1 MSTENLSYEI
11 ANMCDKAKK
20 ASYSLAASSS
30 KTRDDALINISDE
43 LRKAEV
49 MQEIIEK
56 NELDIKISREMGISE
71 SLIDRLTLNEK
82 RIKNIADALL
92 KTVNLPDPLGKGESW
107 IRPNGLK
114 IERISVPLGVCGMIY
129 ESRPNVTIDA
139 AALCIKSGNAVVL
152 KGGKEAFNSNII
164 LTEIVR
170 RSIAKAGLDPD
181 VVQIIANTSR
191 ESAALLMKQNGK
203 IDVLI
208 PRGGKALIQSVVE
221 NSTVPV
227 IETGAGN
234 CHIYVD
240 DTADFKM
247 AADVI
252 DNAKTRP
259 SVCNSVETILISEKI
274 YKNFLPLLYDKLR
287 DINVEFRGCDR
298 VMSVVPQ
305 AKNAT
310 EEDYYTE
317 YNDFILALKVVDTLD
332 EAIEH
337 INKYN
342 TKHSEAIITN
352 DINRARE
359 FQTRVDAA
367 AVYVNASTWFTDGE
381 EFGFG
386 AEIGI
391 STSKLHARGPVGLAE
406 LTTKKYLIEGNGTL
420 RGK

>member
-1 MSTENLSYEI
+1 MAADNLNIEI
-11 ANMCDKAKK
+11 ANMCDRAKK

-30 KTRDDALINISDE
+30 GIRNDALKNISEE
-43 LRKAEV
+43 LRESKV
-49 MQEIIEK
+49 IQEIIAK
-56 NELDIKISREMGISE
+56 NEVDIKTAREMNLSE
-71 SLIDRLTLNEK
+71 SLIDRLKLDEK

-92 KTVNLPDPLGKGESW
+92 KIVNLPDPLGKGESW

-114 IERISVPLGVCGMIY
+114 IERVSVPLGVCGMIY

-152 KGGKEAFNSNII
+152 KGGKEAINTNIL
-164 LTEIVR
+164 LTDIIR
-170 RSIAKAGLDPD
+170 RSVAKAGLDSD
-181 VVQIIANTSR
+181 IVQLIANTSR
-191 ESAALLMKQNGK
+191 EGAAILMKQNGK

-208 PRGGKALIQSVVE
+208 PRGGISLIKSVVE

-240 DTADFKM
+240 DTADFEM
-247 AADVI
+247 AANVI
-252 DNAKTRP
+252 YNAKTRP
-259 SVCNSVETILISEKI
+259 SVCNSVEKVLISGKI
-274 YKNFLPLLYDKLR
+274 YREFLPVLR
-287 DINVEFRGCDR
+287 DKMSSMNVEFRGCER
-298 VMSVVPQ
+298 VLEVISQ
-305 AKNAT
+305 AKKAT
-310 EEDYYTE
+310 EDDYYTE
-317 YNDFILALKVVDTLD
+317 YNDFILALKVVDSLD

-342 TKHSEAIITN
+342 TKHSEAIITK
-352 DINRARE
+352 DISRARK
-359 FQTRVDAA
+359 FQTRIDAA

-391 STSKLHARGPVGLAE
+391 STSKLHARGPVGLPE
-406 LTTKKYLIEGNGTL
+406 LTTIKYLIEGNGTL
-420 RGK
+420 RV